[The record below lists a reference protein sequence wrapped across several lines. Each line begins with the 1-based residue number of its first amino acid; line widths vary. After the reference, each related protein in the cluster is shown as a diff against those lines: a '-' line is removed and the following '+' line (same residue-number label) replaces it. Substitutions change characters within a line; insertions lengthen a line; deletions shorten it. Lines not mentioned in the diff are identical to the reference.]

1 LKSIEFKDGDFVKE
15 GQTLFTIE
23 PDEYQAIYNKSLS
36 KITVW
41 ESKLEVAKA
50 DLARRKATMAVSRGA
65 VSQEEYE
72 QYVAAVREADANLIS
87 AKADANRTAIDLKYT
102 VVAAPISGRIDRA
115 FVSKGTLLTGGVSSG
130 TLLTKIVDEQPMYVY
145 FDVDERSLLKYMR
158 QRDKSQTAPGNVSQR
173 GIDCYLQL
181 ADEKD
186 FPHKGKLDFIESE
199 VSTGTGTARI
209 RGVFENKDDAL
220 ASGLFVRVRIPASQP
235 YQAIL
240 IPERALATDQS
251 VKYVYVVGE
260 DGVATRRTV
269 ELGPQ
274 RGEMR
279 IISSGLKPGER
290 VIVKGLQRVRPG
302 QKVEATLESNKI
314 AMNLNR
320 EPVSR

>member
-1 LKSIEFKDGDFVKE
+1 M
-15 GQTLFTIE
+15 FTSMSMS
-23 PDEYQAIYNKSLS
+23 DRCSNTCGSATN
-36 KITVW
+36 
-41 ESKLEVAKA
+41 
-50 DLARRKATMAVSRGA
+50 RKA
-65 VSQEEYE
+65 
-72 QYVAAVREADANLIS
+72 
-87 AKADANRTAIDLKYT
+87 
-102 VVAAPISGRIDRA
+102 
-115 FVSKGTLLTGGVSSG
+115 
-130 TLLTKIVDEQPMYVY
+130 
-145 FDVDERSLLKYMR
+145 
-158 QRDKSQTAPGNVSQR
+158 APGNVSQR

-274 RGEMR
+274 RGDMR